1 VTLYLSVQQ
10 LLRLHEI
17 QLRAFGGSAG
27 LRDRGGLEAAAARPQ
42 MTFGGDDLYPDL
54 AAKAAA
60 LMHSLVMNHPFVD
73 GNKRVGAMAAELF
86 LAANGHELEA
96 DDEALADLT
105 LAIARG
111 EVPAEALTVWIRQR
125 SRPGDR

>member
-1 VTLYLSVQQ
+1 
-10 LLRLHEI
+10 
-17 QLRAFGGSAG
+17 
-27 LRDRGGLEAAAARPQ
+27 

-73 GNKRVGAMAAELF
+73 GNKRVGVMAAETF
-86 LAANGHELEA
+86 LTPNGHELEA

-105 LAIARG
+105 FAIARG
-111 EVPAEALTVWIRQR
+111 EVPAEALAVWIRQR
-125 SRPGDR
+125 SRPSIAR

>member
-1 VTLYLSVQQ
+1 VILYLSVRQ

-17 QLRAFGGSAG
+17 QLRVFGGSAG
-27 LRDRGGLEAAAARPQ
+27 IRDRGGLEAAAARPQ

-86 LAANGHELEA
+86 LAANGHALEA

-105 LAIARG
+105 FAITRG
-111 EVPAEALTVWIRQR
+111 EVPAEALAVWIRQR
-125 SRPGDR
+125 SRPADR